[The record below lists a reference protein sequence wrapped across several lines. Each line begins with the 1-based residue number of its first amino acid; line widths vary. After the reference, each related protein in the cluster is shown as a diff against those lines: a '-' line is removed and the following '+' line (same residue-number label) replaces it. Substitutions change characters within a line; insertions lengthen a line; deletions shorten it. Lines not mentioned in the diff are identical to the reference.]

1 MLRFLT
7 PIAFSSFALALPILL
22 LYLLKLRR
30 SEVPVSSNFLWQ
42 QVLQDA
48 EANAPWQRLRR
59 NLLLFLQ
66 LLLLAALVLTIA
78 RPYTIVPAV
87 SSGKLALLIDAS
99 ASMNAT
105 DVAEG
110 TRMAAAKQ
118 QALDIIDTMN
128 AGDSVMLVRVASL
141 AEIILPYSNHRDQL
155 RSAISSLAAGAGT
168 ADWQS
173 ALALATADRQS
184 ESAAERI
191 IILSD
196 GGFGEIT
203 ALPDGQDIDWE
214 YIPIGS
220 SAENVAISQLATR
233 SLGAD
238 RPQLFASLTNYG
250 QQDAERILSLWL
262 GENLHHSER
271 LSIPAGSAQTFL
283 YELPSNEHQELE
295 LRLTVPL
302 AAQTPDHFPE
312 DDRAYAASGNSSAA
326 RALLIAQNTDGSDR
340 NIFLERAISSILGW
354 EVLRGNSSL
363 GILSLVTDLTVLDGW
378 LPEEGLPEGDLL
390 LINPPRGTHL
400 FERGNAVAINA
411 PLRTDANH
419 SITQFVDLSNVS
431 LLTAHEFTPRS
442 DWARPIIWA
451 DSVPL
456 LFAGEQQNR
465 RIALLTFSLQDSD
478 LPLWIAWPILM
489 ANLLEWF
496 RWGDLTDTEHLNSGE
511 LALFPAPLA
520 AETARITGPDGEPKL
535 LPVTSPTVAFH
546 DTESTGLYRLE
557 WMAGEQVIR
566 SDAFAINSFQPL
578 ESDIQPREKVQF
590 GDITL
595 SQSETDALGQ
605 REWWQIAASIAL
617 LLLVGEWW
625 LYHHRNRLPKRGPA
639 IARTGLRQRFFPGT
653 AR

>member
-1 MLRFLT
+1 MLHFLT
-7 PIAFSSFALALPILL
+7 PIAFSGLALALPILL

-30 SEVPVSSNFLWQ
+30 SEIPVSSNFLWQ

-59 NLLLFLQ
+59 NFLLFLQ
-66 LLLLAALVLTIA
+66 LLLLAALVFTLA

-105 DVAEG
+105 DAAEG

-118 QALDIIDTMN
+118 QALAIIDTMN
-128 AGDSVMLVRVASL
+128 AGDRVMLVRVASL

-155 RSAISSLAAGAGT
+155 RGAISSLTAGAGT

-173 ALALATADRQS
+173 ALALATADRHS
-184 ESAAERI
+184 ETAAERI
-191 IILSD
+191 VILSD
-196 GGFGEIT
+196 GGFGEIS
-203 ALPDGQDIDWE
+203 ALPGGQESEWE
-214 YIPIGS
+214 YIPIGN

-233 SLGAD
+233 SLGAE

-262 GENLHHSER
+262 DENLHHSER
-271 LSIPAGSAQTFL
+271 ISIAAGSAQPFL
-283 YELPSNEHQELE
+283 YELPSHEHQELE

-302 AAQTPDHFPE
+302 AAQTPDHFPA
-312 DDRAYAASGNSSAA
+312 DDRAYAATGNSSAA
-326 RALLIAQNTDGSDR
+326 RALLISQNSDGSDR
-340 NIFLERAISSILGW
+340 NIFLERAISSIPGW
-354 EVLRGNSSL
+354 EVLRGNPSL
-363 GILSLVTDLTVLDGW
+363 GIPSLITDLTVLDGW

-390 LINPPRGTHL
+390 LIQPPRSTPL
-400 FERGNAVAINA
+400 FERGEAVAIHA
-411 PLRTDANH
+411 PLRADEQH
-419 SITQFVDLSNVS
+419 PITQFVDLSNVS
-431 LLTAHEFTPRS
+431 LLTAQEFTPLF
-442 DWARPIIWA
+442 DWAQTIIWA

-456 LFAGEQQNR
+456 LLAGEQQNR
-465 RIALLTFSLQDSD
+465 RIALLTFDLQDSD
-478 LPLWIAWPILM
+478 LPLWIAWPILV

-496 RWGDLTDTEHLNSGE
+496 RWGDLADAEHLNRGE
-511 LALFPAPLA
+511 LALFSAPLA
-520 AETARITGPDGEPKL
+520 ADTARITGPDGDLQL
-535 LPVTSPTVAFH
+535 LPVTSPTVAFQ

-557 WMAGEQVIR
+557 WLAGEQVIR
-566 SDAFAINSFQPL
+566 SDAFAINSFQPQ
-578 ESDIQPREKVQF
+578 ESDIRPREAVQF

-605 REWWQIAASIAL
+605 REWWSIAATIAL
-617 LLLVGEWW
+617 VLLVGEWW
-625 LYHHRNRLPKRGPA
+625 LYHHRNRLPKRVPA
-639 IARTGLRQRFFPGT
+639 GAPTSLRQRIFPGS